1 MSFTFA
7 PLDPDLTPEPGDDG
21 TGTVTPALA
30 GTGTGTG
37 ADASPV
43 TGAGAAPGETT
54 CTGTVAVPAFPVPVQ
69 RIGWA
74 ESLRLSARE
83 RAALIADHQRR
94 HRTFWHAVAV
104 FITRP
109 PETWAETEQHLKSR
123 KWLQDWM
130 TGRFRTF
137 CEWENVAWYHL
148 VARPGRNVLRLAQKV
163 FFDRQLGFWA
173 AVIFIGLCVLAKVL

>member
-7 PLDPDLTPEPGDDG
+7 PLDPDLTPEPAAG
-21 TGTVTPALA
+21 TGTVTPEPAA
-30 GTGTGTG
+30 GT
-37 ADASPV
+37 
-43 TGAGAAPGETT
+43 GAAPGETT
-54 CTGTVAVPAFPVPVQ
+54 CTGTVAVPAFPVPAQ

-74 ESLRLSARE
+74 ESLRLAARE

-104 FITRP
+104 LITRP

-148 VARPGRNVLRLAQKV
+148 VARPGRTVLRLAQKV

-173 AVIFIGLCVLAKVL
+173 AVIFIGLCVLVKVL